1 MHAAGAGPPFSG
13 LAFLLMWPLLGVLT
27 AILILFGQKPDSL
40 IQAWTQTSDWT
51 LSLQKA
57 PPNVLYDEHYLCT
70 VAAGGHPKVVRPL
83 RMGVRHGH
91 RIVANRQL
99 LVANAFEDLL
109 AERMPGAH
117 RRLRNFYDRYGYP
130 IARHIRSRWMADLV
144 YFIMKPLEYF
154 FVIVLYLFDTQPENR
169 IAVQYL
175 GGDFSEWKRTVQVDS
190 TAL

>member
-1 MHAAGAGPPFSG
+1 MYFMMSITCVRWPREDTRRWSG
-13 LAFLLMWPLLGVLT
+13 
-27 AILILFGQKPDSL
+27 
-40 IQAWTQTSDWT
+40 
-51 LSLQKA
+51 
-57 PPNVLYDEHYLCT
+57 
-70 VAAGGHPKVVRPL
+70 PL

-154 FVIVLYLFDTQPENR
+154 L
-169 IAVQYL
+169 
-175 GGDFSEWKRTVQVDS
+175 
-190 TAL
+190 